1 MPIHEKIRILRQ
13 VKGLTQE
20 EVAERLNLSV
30 NGYGKIERGNCDINL
45 HRLEQLAEVF
55 GVEPIE
61 LLGTVDR
68 NVFNLSCTSNCTN
81 YCTNNM
87 DTQNNHHYSTAEN
100 SELQSEIEKQ
110 QLIIQLKDKEIELR
124 DEKIRHLADI
134 IELLKTGQ
142 SNPDGVAIES

>member
-1 MPIHEKIRILRQ
+1 MPIHEKIRLLRQ

-68 NVFNLSCTSNCTN
+68 NVFNYS
-81 YCTNNM
+81 CTNNM
-87 DTQNNHHYSTAEN
+87 STHMETQNNTNYSTLEH
-100 SELQSEIEKQ
+100 SELHSEIEKQ

-134 IELLKTGQ
+134 IELLKTSQ
-142 SNPDGVAIES
+142 SGPDGAACGAIRG

>member
-1 MPIHEKIRILRQ
+1 MPIHEKIRLLRQ

-20 EVAERLNLSV
+20 EVADKLNLSV

-45 HRLEQLAEVF
+45 HRLEQIAEVF
-55 GVEPIE
+55 GVEVVE

-68 NVFNLSCTSNCTN
+68 NIFNLS
-81 YCTNNM
+81 CTNNM
-87 DTQNNHHYSTAEN
+87 DTQNNHNYSTFAN

-124 DEKIRHLADI
+124 DEKIRHLTEVV
-134 IELLKTGQ
+134 ELLKAKD
-142 SNPDGVAIES
+142 SL